1 LIEIIND
8 KLTEEEKSAL
18 IGKMIDEFKT
28 EYPDLKY
35 HATKQDVVE
44 TELRLTK
51 EIENTRK
58 EIKELDVKLTKEIE
72 SVRSDLTKEIENTRK
87 EIKELDVKLT
97 KEIES
102 VRSDLTKEI
111 ESVRLELTKE
121 IGNTKSSLIK
131 WSFLFWIGQ
140 MSALLGIGFF
150 IFKALHL
157 H

>member
-1 LIEIIND
+1 MGLAYKEIDRNNIINAIITND
-8 KLTEEEKSAL
+8 KLSEEEKSAL

-72 SVRSDLTKEIENTRK
+72 GVRTDLTKEIEG
-87 EIKELDVKLT
+87 
-97 KEIES
+97 
-102 VRSDLTKEI
+102 VRADLTKEI
-111 ESVRLELTKE
+111 S
-121 IGNTKSSLIK
+121 NSKSSLIK